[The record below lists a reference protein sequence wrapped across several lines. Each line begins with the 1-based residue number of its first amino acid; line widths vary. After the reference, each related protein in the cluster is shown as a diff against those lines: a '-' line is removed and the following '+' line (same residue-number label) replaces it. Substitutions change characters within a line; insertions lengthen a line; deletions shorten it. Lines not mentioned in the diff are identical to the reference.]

1 MPVIYIITCC
11 CLEKCWTY
19 LGMCELNHHGHVTH
33 SRNEH
38 MFEKFVCWHMSNTQL
53 FNRSVDASQLYDIYL
68 DAQLSLDKQSTYGD
82 IQKLGSTMTR
92 KGTVWIPVIKRRK
105 KTVQGVDNQLHSGI
119 VCSCSIGHVSVLNLE
134 LTKQL
139 EKGNPRKKH

>member
-1 MPVIYIITCC
+1 M
-11 CLEKCWTY
+11 LA
-19 LGMCELNHHGHVTH
+19 HVEYTA
-33 SRNEH
+33 
-38 MFEKFVCWHMSNTQL
+38 L
-53 FNRSVDASQLYDIYL
+53 RSVDASQLYDIYL
-68 DAQLSLDKQSTYGD
+68 DAQLSLSTYGD

-119 VCSCSIGHVSVLNLE
+119 VCSCSICHVSVLNLE

-139 EKGNPRKKH
+139 DKGNPHKKY